1 MPVAGEQ
8 SSHDARG
15 QAVTAVISADSQVT
29 GLPLLGATLR
39 LVARFCMHRRHVYSE
54 TSRRGVEQFGS
65 SPGS

>member
-8 SSHDARG
+8 SSHGGDLGGFA
-15 QAVTAVISADSQVT
+15 VT
-29 GLPLLGATLR
+29 GLLLLGATLR
-39 LVARFCMHRRHVYSE
+39 LVARFCMHHRHVYSE